1 MITQSSGRHRKIPGK
16 LCDNRPPHFPSGKI
30 IVYKLSVL
38 LLAITYLSIAACS
51 DSADQGPLIESVQE
65 EQAPVA
71 ATEPRPDIYAEFPLV
86 ADLSHLSDGQRQML
100 VLLIEASQIMDDL
113 FWRQAYGDGYQEWL
127 ASIGVDDARRFAEA
141 NYGPWD
147 RLNDEAPFMPD
158 VGEKSLGAQ
167 FYPADMTKDEFE
179 AANLEGKTGLY
190 SYIRRNE
197 SGELTLVPFHVE
209 YRDEL
214 SQAAGLLRRAAD
226 LAEHEGFANYLRLR
240 AEALTTDDFQQSD
253 LAWMD
258 VKTNRIE
265 LVIGPIETYEDR
277 LFGYRA
283 AYESYVLIKDQ
294 EWSEKLA
301 KFAQFLPELQ
311 RGLPVDEAYKSETPG
326 TDSDLNAYDVVY
338 YAGHS
343 NAGSKTI
350 AINLPNDEEVQLLK
364 GTRRLQL
371 KNAMQAKFE
380 KILEPIAGVLIAEEQ
395 RRHVTFD
402 AFFANTMFH
411 EVAHG
416 LGIKNTIDGRG
427 TVREALLDVASSMEE
442 GKADVLGL
450 YMITR
455 LHETGE
461 LGNDDL
467 MDNYVT
473 FMAGIFRSVR
483 FGASSAHGKANM
495 VRFNFFK
502 EQGAFVRDTE
512 TGTYSV
518 DFDRMQKAMSA
529 LSKLLLTLQGD
540 GDYEGALKL
549 TDEKGVIGTQLQSDL
564 NRLTNSDIPVD
575 IMFSQGTSE
584 LGLD

>member
-1 MITQSSGRHRKIPGK
+1 
-16 LCDNRPPHFPSGKI
+16 
-30 IVYKLSVL
+30 VYQLSVL
-38 LLAITYLSIAACS
+38 LLAITSLSLAACS
-51 DSADQGPLIESVQE
+51 DQVDQSPLIESVQE
-65 EQAPVA
+65 EEPAIAV
-71 ATEPRPDIYAEFPLV
+71 TEPRPDVYVEFSLV

-113 FWRQAYGDGYQEWL
+113 FWRQAYGDNYQAWL
-127 ASIGVDDARRFAEA
+127 ASIGVADARRFAEA

-147 RLNDEAPFMPD
+147 RLNNEAPFMPD
-158 VGEKSLGAQ
+158 AGEKPLGAR

-179 AANLEGKTGLY
+179 AAGLEGKTGLY
-190 SYIRRNE
+190 SFIRRNE
-197 SGELTLVPFHVE
+197 SGELTIVPFHIE
-209 YRDEL
+209 YREEL
-214 SQAAGLLRRAAD
+214 SQAAGLLRLAAD

-240 AEALTTDDFQQSD
+240 ADALTTDDFQESD

-258 VKTNRIE
+258 VKTNPIE

-283 AYESYVLIKDQ
+283 AFESYVLIKDQ
-294 EWSEKLA
+294 EWSERLA

-311 RGLPVDEAYKSETPG
+311 RGLPVDEAYKSEIPG
-326 TDSDLNAYDVVY
+326 TDSDLNAYDVIY

-350 AINLPNDEEVQLLK
+350 AINLPNDEEVQLQK

-380 KILEPIAGVLIAEEQ
+380 KIMEPISGVLIDEAQ
-395 RRHVTFD
+395 RKHVTFD

-416 LGIKNTIDGRG
+416 LGIKNTIDGSA
-427 TVREALLDVASSMEE
+427 TVRASLLDVASSMEE

-455 LHETGE
+455 LNEAGE

-495 VRFNFFK
+495 VRFNFFQ

-540 GDYEGALKL
+540 GDYAGALKL
-549 TDEKGVIGTQLQSDL
+549 TNEKGVIGAQLQGDL
-564 NRLTNSDIPVD
+564 DRLTNANIPVD
-575 IMFSQGTSE
+575 ILFSQGVSE

>member
-1 MITQSSGRHRKIPGK
+1 
-16 LCDNRPPHFPSGKI
+16 
-30 IVYKLSVL
+30 VYQLSVL
-38 LLAITYLSIAACS
+38 LLAITSLSLAACS
-51 DSADQGPLIESVQE
+51 DQVDQSPLIESVQE
-65 EQAPVA
+65 EEPAIAV
-71 ATEPRPDIYAEFPLV
+71 TEPRPDVYVEFSLV

-113 FWRQAYGDGYQEWL
+113 FWRQAYGDNYQAWL
-127 ASIGVDDARRFAEA
+127 ASIGVADARRFAEA

-147 RLNDEAPFMPD
+147 RLNNEAPFMPD
-158 VGEKSLGAQ
+158 AGEKPLGAR

-179 AANLEGKTGLY
+179 AAGLEGKTGLY
-190 SYIRRNE
+190 SFIRRNE
-197 SGELTLVPFHVE
+197 SGELTIVPFHIE
-209 YRDEL
+209 YREEL
-214 SQAAGLLRRAAD
+214 SQAASLLRLAAD

-240 AEALTTDDFQQSD
+240 ADALTTDDFQESD

-258 VKTNRIE
+258 VKTNPIE

-283 AYESYVLIKDQ
+283 AFESYVLIKDQ
-294 EWSEKLA
+294 EWSERLA

-311 RGLPVDEAYKSETPG
+311 RGLPVDEAYKSEIPG
-326 TDSDLNAYDVVY
+326 TDSDLNAYDVIY

-350 AINLPNDEEVQLLK
+350 AINLPNDEEVQLQK

-380 KILEPIAGVLIAEEQ
+380 KIMEPISGVLIDEAQ
-395 RRHVTFD
+395 RKHVTFD

-416 LGIKNTIDGRG
+416 LGIKNTIDGSA
-427 TVREALLDVASSMEE
+427 TVRASLLDVASSMEE

-455 LHETGE
+455 LNEAGE

-495 VRFNFFK
+495 VRFNFFQ

-540 GDYEGALKL
+540 GDYAGAFKL
-549 TDEKGVIGTQLQSDL
+549 TNEKGVIGAQLQGDL
-564 NRLTNSDIPVD
+564 DRLTNANIPVD
-575 IMFSQGTSE
+575 ILFSQGVSE

>member
-1 MITQSSGRHRKIPGK
+1 M
-16 LCDNRPPHFPSGKI
+16 
-30 IVYKLSVL
+30 L
-38 LLAITYLSIAACS
+38 LLAITSLSTLACS
-51 DSADQGPLIESVQE
+51 DQADQGPLVEPVQAE
-65 EQAPVA
+65 EPDVA
-71 ATEPRPDIYAEFPLV
+71 VTEPRPDVYVEFPLV

-113 FWRQAYGDGYQEWL
+113 FWRQAYGDDYQAWL
-127 ASIGVDDARRFAEA
+127 ASIGVADARGFAEA

-147 RLNDEAPFMPD
+147 RLNDEAPFMPN
-158 VGEKSLGAQ
+158 VGEKPLGAR

-190 SYIRRNE
+190 SFIRRNE
-197 SGELTLVPFHVE
+197 LGELTIVPFHIE
-209 YRDEL
+209 YREEL
-214 SQAAGLLRRAAD
+214 SQAAGLLRQSAD

-240 AEALTTDDFQQSD
+240 ADALTTDDFQESD

-258 VKTNRIE
+258 VKTNPIE

-294 EWSEKLA
+294 EWSERLA

-311 RGLPVDEAYKSETPG
+311 RGLPVDDAYKSETPG
-326 TDSDLNAYDVVY
+326 TDSDLNAYDVIY

-350 AINLPNDEEVQLLK
+350 AINLPNDEEVQLQK

-371 KNAMQAKFE
+371 KNAMQAKFQ
-380 KILEPIAGVLIAEEQ
+380 KIMEPIAGVLIDDAQ
-395 RRHVTFD
+395 RKHVTFD

-416 LGIKNTIDGRG
+416 LGIKNTIDGSS
-427 TVREALLDVASSMEE
+427 TVRSSLLDVASSMEE

-455 LHETGE
+455 LQDAGE
-461 LGNDDL
+461 LGDDDL

-495 VRFNFFK
+495 VRFNFFQ

-529 LSKLLLTLQGD
+529 LSKLLLTLQGN
-540 GDYEGALKL
+540 GDYAGALKL
-549 TDEKGVIGTQLQSDL
+549 TDEKGVICTQLQGDL
-564 NRLTNSDIPVD
+564 DRLTNANIPVD
-575 IMFSQGTSE
+575 ILFSQGTSE